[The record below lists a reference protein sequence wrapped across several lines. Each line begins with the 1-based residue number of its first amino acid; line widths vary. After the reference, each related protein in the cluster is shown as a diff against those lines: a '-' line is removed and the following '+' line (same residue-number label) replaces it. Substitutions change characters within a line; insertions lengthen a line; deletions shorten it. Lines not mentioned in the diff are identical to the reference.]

1 MRNATAVILIT
12 LLTQFSKTAIGQ
24 TTDNFDSLICK
35 EWKLVSY
42 EEQGEKFPP
51 APDQKNDRM
60 IFYND
65 HRVKSIETGNIQNGI
80 WQYDA
85 TKKTLSVVD
94 NQTKEKATMKVLKI
108 TSDEC
113 VLEYK
118 DPEGNLLIMYMAP
131 VPKK

>member
-1 MRNATAVILIT
+1 MRNVTAVILIT

-24 TTDNFDSLICK
+24 TTDSFDSLICK

-65 HRVKSIETGNIQNGI
+65 HKVKSIETGNIQNGI

-108 TSDEC
+108 TSDE
-113 VLEYK
+113 
-118 DPEGNLLIMYMAP
+118 
-131 VPKK
+131 